1 MYISLT
7 NRTLALMHV
16 AICYVI
22 VYAIALITVLSGGII
37 YAVTCSDS
45 ETAATGFCTNRPRAP
60 AAPRVIA
67 AVTYEKHM
75 LAIFCFLL
83 ARLPQWVAKCKARF
97 IK

>member
-1 MYISLT
+1 
-7 NRTLALMHV
+7 MHV

-22 VYAIALITVLSGGII
+22 VYAIALFTALSGRII
-37 YAVTCSDS
+37 YAVTRSDA

-67 AVTYEKHM
+67 SVTYEKHM

-83 ARLPQWVAKCKARF
+83 ARLLQWVAKCKARF
-97 IK
+97 MK